1 MKAILIIA
9 HHCIL
14 PGAYKGFEEI
24 LDKLHHDL
32 PGTRVASTSLL
43 DLENDL
49 RTLLREDVESVTLLP
64 FLLLNGQH
72 AKNDVPRVVAK
83 LQAEFPQIP
92 ISLLPCLGDW
102 KEFANMVVAGL
113 CTAQIDERTDLRSY
127 RRKTKDKYLS
137 SLVSRLSSK
146 SSLFSVELNLEGR
159 NVLVVGGGRI
169 ALRKVKTLLPTGARI
184 TVVAPQF
191 DPEFDYLRRENEAS
205 PLQTKD
211 ERVSLKNDISLVSR
225 PTLVAMRTK
234 GLRPKCC
241 PLSSL
246 VLEQRPYATD
256 DLRGVFMV
264 FICTDQPT
272 VNAQVSNDARAR
284 RILVNN
290 ACDYLDGDF
299 IVPARMDF
307 GENIAVTVSTQGRAP
322 SLAKKLKQK
331 IQTEWAEGLE
341 KEENAF
347 FAQK

>member
-1 MKAILIIA
+1 MKAVLIIA

-14 PGAYKGFEEI
+14 PGAYKGFETI
-24 LDKLHHDL
+24 LDRLHHDM

-72 AKNDVPRVVAK
+72 SRNDVPRVVAK

-92 ISLLPCLGDW
+92 ITLLPCLGDW
-102 KEFANMVVAGL
+102 KDFADMVVAGIRNAQDA
-113 CTAQIDERTDLRSY
+113 CTCASSSSWSHECGDRIHSERAH
-127 RRKTKDKYLS
+127 S
-137 SLVSRLSSK
+137 SN
-146 SSLFSVELNLEGR
+146 LFSIEVNLEGK

-191 DPEFDYLRRENEAS
+191 DPEFDALKSGESAS
-205 PLQTKD
+205 SIT
-211 ERVSLKNDISLVSR
+211 LKN
-225 PTLVAMRTK
+225 
-234 GLRPKCC
+234 
-241 PLSSL
+241 
-246 VLEQRPYATD
+246 RPYEPL
-256 DLRGVFMV
+256 DLRGIFMV
-264 FICTDQPT
+264 FICTDQPA

-341 KEENAF
+341 QVERDFK
-347 FAQK
+347 

>member
-14 PGAYKGFEEI
+14 PGAYKGFEGI

-72 AKNDVPRVVAK
+72 TKNDVPRVVAK

-92 ISLLPCLGDW
+92 ITLMPCLGDW
-102 KEFANMVVAGL
+102 KEFASMVVAGVRK
-113 CTAQIDERTDLRSY
+113 AQIDERTPADAGY
-127 RRKTKDKYLS
+127 RRKTKENESSQKNLS
-137 SLVSRLSSK
+137 SLASPLSSK
-146 SSLFSVELNLEGR
+146 PNLFSIELNLEGR

-191 DPEFDYLRRENEAS
+191 DPDF
-205 PLQTKD
+205 
-211 ERVSLKNDISLVSR
+211 SLVSR
-225 PTLVAMRTK
+225 
-234 GLRPKCC
+234 
-241 PLSSL
+241 LSPL
-246 VLEQRPYATD
+246 VLINRPYEPL
-256 DLRGVFMV
+256 DLRGIFMV
-264 FICTDQPT
+264 FICTDQPA

-331 IQTEWAEGLE
+331 IQAEWAEGLE
-341 KEENAF
+341 QIERDFN
-347 FAQK
+347 

>member
-24 LDKLHHDL
+24 LDRLHHDL

-64 FLLLNGQH
+64 YLLLNGQH
-72 AKNDVPRVVAK
+72 SKNDVPRVVAK

-92 ISLLPCLGDW
+92 ITLLPCLGDW
-102 KEFANMVVAGL
+102 KEFSSMVVCGIRN
-113 CTAQIDERTDLRSY
+113 AQSNKKAPAE
-127 RRKTKDKYLS
+127 
-137 SLVSRLSSK
+137 SLVSRPSSN
-146 SSLFSVELNLEGR
+146 SNLFSIELNLEGR

-169 ALRKVKTLLPTGARI
+169 ALRKVKTLIPTGAHI

-191 DPEFDYLRRENEAS
+191 DPEFNALCRHS
-205 PLQTKD
+205 
-211 ERVSLKNDISLVSR
+211 ERSEESSCFSNSATVEPTSITLK
-225 PTLVAMRTK
+225 K
-234 GLRPKCC
+234 
-241 PLSSL
+241 
-246 VLEQRPYATD
+246 RPYEPL
-256 DLRGVFMV
+256 DLRCVFMV
-264 FICTDQPT
+264 FICTDQPA

-331 IQTEWAEGLE
+331 IQTEWADDLE
-341 KEENAF
+341 QIEREFGK
-347 FAQK
+347 

>member
-1 MKAILIIA
+1 VKAILIIA

-24 LDKLHHDL
+24 LDRLHHDL

-64 FLLLNGQH
+64 YLLLNGQH
-72 AKNDVPRVVAK
+72 SKNDVPRVVAK

-92 ISLLPCLGDW
+92 ITLLPCLGDW
-102 KEFANMVVAGL
+102 KEFSSMVVCGIRN
-113 CTAQIDERTDLRSY
+113 AQIDERTPSE
-127 RRKTKDKYLS
+127 
-137 SLVSRLSSK
+137 SLVSRPSSN
-146 SSLFSVELNLEGR
+146 SNLFSIELNLEGR

-169 ALRKVKTLLPTGARI
+169 ALRKVKTLIPTGAHI
-184 TVVAPQF
+184 TVIAPQF
-191 DPEFDYLRRENEAS
+191 DPEFEMLKA
-205 PLQTKD
+205 D
-211 ERVSLKNDISLVSR
+211 EPSSITLK
-225 PTLVAMRTK
+225 
-234 GLRPKCC
+234 
-241 PLSSL
+241 
-246 VLEQRPYATD
+246 QRPYEPL
-256 DLRGVFMV
+256 DLRCVFMV
-264 FICTDQPT
+264 FICTDQPA

-331 IQTEWAEGLE
+331 IQTEWGDDLVQIEREFG
-341 KEENAF
+341 K
-347 FAQK
+347 

>member
-92 ISLLPCLGDW
+92 ITLMPCLGDW
-102 KEFANMVVAGL
+102 KAFSNMVVSGL
-113 CTAQIDERTDLRSY
+113 RTAQNQSENASV
-127 RRKTKDKYLS
+127 TKPATS
-137 SLVSRLSSK
+137 QNH
-146 SSLFSVELNLEGR
+146 SLFSIELNRDGR

-191 DPEFDYLRRENEAS
+191 DPEFQKFAPQSVILL
-205 PLQTKD
+205 P
-211 ERVSLKNDISLVSR
+211 
-225 PTLVAMRTK
+225 
-234 GLRPKCC
+234 
-241 PLSSL
+241 
-246 VLEQRPYATD
+246 RPYATD

-264 FICTDQPT
+264 FICTDKPA
-272 VNAQVSNDARAR
+272 VNAQVSNDAHAR

-341 KEENAF
+341 QVERDF
-347 FAQK
+347 LL

>member
-24 LDKLHHDL
+24 LDRLHHDL

-64 FLLLNGQH
+64 YLLLNGQH
-72 AKNDVPRVVAK
+72 TKNDVPRVVAK

-92 ISLLPCLGDW
+92 ITLLPCLGDW
-102 KEFANMVVAGL
+102 KEFSSMVVCGIRN
-113 CTAQIDERTDLRSY
+113 AQSNKKAPDE
-127 RRKTKDKYLS
+127 
-137 SLVSRLSSK
+137 SLVSRPSSN
-146 SSLFSVELNLEGR
+146 SNLFSIELNLEGR

-169 ALRKVKTLLPTGARI
+169 ALRKVKTLIPTGAHI

-191 DPEFDYLRRENEAS
+191 DPEFNALCRHS
-205 PLQTKD
+205 
-211 ERVSLKNDISLVSR
+211 ERSEESSCFSNSATVEPTSITLK
-225 PTLVAMRTK
+225 
-234 GLRPKCC
+234 
-241 PLSSL
+241 
-246 VLEQRPYATD
+246 QRPYEPL
-256 DLRGVFMV
+256 DLRCVFMV
-264 FICTDQPT
+264 FICTDQPA

-331 IQTEWAEGLE
+331 IQTEWADDLE
-341 KEENAF
+341 QIEREFGK
-347 FAQK
+347 

>member
-14 PGAYKGFEEI
+14 PGAYKGFEGI

-72 AKNDVPRVVAK
+72 TKNDVPRVVAK

-92 ISLLPCLGDW
+92 ITLLPCLGDW
-102 KEFANMVVAGL
+102 KEFANMVVAGIRN
-113 CTAQIDERTDLRSY
+113 AQHEINSERDCFVEQSSPRN
-127 RRKTKDKYLS
+127 DKSLDDNAS
-137 SLVSRLSSK
+137 SSHLGPRA
-146 SSLFSVELNLEGR
+146 SSLFSIELNLEGK

-191 DPEFDYLRRENEAS
+191 DPEF
-205 PLQTKD
+205 
-211 ERVSLKNDISLVSR
+211 SLVSR
-225 PTLVAMRTK
+225 
-234 GLRPKCC
+234 
-241 PLSSL
+241 LSSL
-246 VLEQRPYATD
+246 VLINRPYEPL
-256 DLRGVFMV
+256 DLRGIFMV
-264 FICTDQPT
+264 FICTDQPA

-290 ACDYLDGDF
+290 ACDYLNGDF

-341 KEENAF
+341 QVEREFLNS
-347 FAQK
+347 

>member
-24 LDKLHHDL
+24 LDRLHHDM

-64 FLLLNGQH
+64 YLLLNGQH
-72 AKNDVPRVVAK
+72 TKNDVPKVVAR
-83 LQAEFPQIP
+83 LQAEFPEIP
-92 ISLLPCLGDW
+92 ITLLPCLGDW
-102 KEFANMVVAGL
+102 KEFAGMVVSGIRNAEIRNNVIASPVG
-113 CTAQIDERTDLRSY
+113 AKQSI
-127 RRKTKDKYLS
+127 S
-137 SLVSRLSSK
+137 SNSNF
-146 SSLFSVELNLEGR
+146 FSIELNLEGR

-191 DPEFDYLRRENEAS
+191 DPEFKSLDSLTTPDSRMTGSAQKDSLTSVTLIKRAYE
-205 PLQTKD
+205 PL
-211 ERVSLKNDISLVSR
+211 
-225 PTLVAMRTK
+225 
-234 GLRPKCC
+234 
-241 PLSSL
+241 
-246 VLEQRPYATD
+246 
-256 DLRGVFMV
+256 DLRCVFMV

-272 VNAQVSNDARAR
+272 VNAQVSNDAHAR

-331 IQTEWAEGLE
+331 IQAEWADGLE
-341 KEENAF
+341 QVEKEFYES
-347 FAQK
+347 

>member
-24 LDKLHHDL
+24 LDRLHHDL

-64 FLLLNGQH
+64 YLLLNGQH
-72 AKNDVPRVVAK
+72 SKNDVPRVVAK
-83 LQAEFPQIP
+83 LQEEFPQIP
-92 ISLLPCLGDW
+92 ITLLPCLGDW
-102 KEFANMVVAGL
+102 KEFSSMVVAGVRSAQNA
-113 CTAQIDERTDLRSY
+113 CTCAPSSSWSHECGDRIHSERSH
-127 RRKTKDKYLS
+127 S
-137 SLVSRLSSK
+137 SN
-146 SSLFSVELNLEGR
+146 LFSIELNLEGR

-169 ALRKVKTLLPTGARI
+169 ALRKVKTLIPTGAHI

-191 DPEFDYLRRENEAS
+191 DPEFEMLKA
-205 PLQTKD
+205 D
-211 ERVSLKNDISLVSR
+211 EPSSITLK
-225 PTLVAMRTK
+225 
-234 GLRPKCC
+234 
-241 PLSSL
+241 
-246 VLEQRPYATD
+246 QRPYEPL
-256 DLRGVFMV
+256 DLRCVFMV
-264 FICTDQPT
+264 FICTDQPA

-331 IQTEWAEGLE
+331 IQTEWADDLMQIE
-341 KEENAF
+341 KDFKKE
-347 FAQK
+347 

>member
-24 LDKLHHDL
+24 LDRLHHDM

-64 FLLLNGQH
+64 YLLLNGQH
-72 AKNDVPRVVAK
+72 TKNDVPKVVAR
-83 LQAEFPQIP
+83 LQAEFPEIP
-92 ISLLPCLGDW
+92 ITLLPCLGDW
-102 KEFANMVVAGL
+102 KEFAGMVVSGIRHAQKENKKVHDQNGL
-113 CTAQIDERTDLRSY
+113 AKSDN
-127 RRKTKDKYLS
+127 LS
-137 SLVSRLSSK
+137 DTLNVVASPVGAKQSISSN
-146 SSLFSVELNLEGR
+146 SNFFSIELNLEGK

-191 DPEFDYLRRENEAS
+191 DPEFESLQFADKVAELSRRAESAS
-205 PLQTKD
+205 IT
-211 ERVSLKNDISLVSR
+211 LK
-225 PTLVAMRTK
+225 T
-234 GLRPKCC
+234 
-241 PLSSL
+241 
-246 VLEQRPYATD
+246 RPYEPL
-256 DLRGVFMV
+256 DLRGIFMV

-272 VNAQVSNDARAR
+272 VNAQVSNDAHAR

-331 IQTEWAEGLE
+331 IQAEWAEGLE
-341 KEENAF
+341 HVEKEFDES
-347 FAQK
+347 

>member
-64 FLLLNGQH
+64 YLLLNGQH
-72 AKNDVPRVVAK
+72 SKNDVPRVVAK
-83 LQAEFPQIP
+83 LQEEFPQIP
-92 ISLLPCLGDW
+92 ITLLPCLGDW
-102 KEFANMVVAGL
+102 KEFADMVVAGIRN
-113 CTAQIDERTDLRSY
+113 AQIDERTPADAGY
-127 RRKTKDKYLS
+127 RRKTKEKESSQNNLS
-137 SLVSRLSSK
+137 SLVSRLSSN
-146 SSLFSVELNLEGR
+146 SSLFSVEVNLEGK

-191 DPEFDYLRRENEAS
+191 DPAF
-205 PLQTKD
+205 
-211 ERVSLKNDISLVSR
+211 SLVSR
-225 PTLVAMRTK
+225 PF
-234 GLRPKCC
+234 GRPRAGF
-241 PLSSL
+241 SSL
-246 VLEQRPYATD
+246 VLISRPYEPL
-256 DLRGVFMV
+256 DLRGIFMV
-264 FICTDQPT
+264 FICTDQPA

-341 KEENAF
+341 QVERDFLNS
-347 FAQK
+347 

>member
-24 LDKLHHDL
+24 LDQLHHDM

-49 RTLLREDVESVTLLP
+49 RALLREDVESVTLLP
-64 FLLLNGQH
+64 YLLLNGQH
-72 AKNDVPRVVAK
+72 TKNDVPKVVAR
-83 LQAEFPQIP
+83 LQAEYPQIP
-92 ISLLPCLGDW
+92 ITLLPCLGDW
-102 KEFANMVVAGL
+102 KEFAGMVVSGIRNAQKESKKAHDQNGL
-113 CTAQIDERTDLRSY
+113 AKSDN
-127 RRKTKDKYLS
+127 LS
-137 SLVSRLSSK
+137 DTLNVIACPVGAKQSISSN
-146 SSLFSVELNLEGR
+146 SNFFSIELNLEGK

-191 DPEFDYLRRENEAS
+191 DPEFEALQSADKVAELSRRAESAS
-205 PLQTKD
+205 IT
-211 ERVSLKNDISLVSR
+211 LK
-225 PTLVAMRTK
+225 T
-234 GLRPKCC
+234 
-241 PLSSL
+241 
-246 VLEQRPYATD
+246 RPYEPL
-256 DLRGVFMV
+256 DLRGIFMV

-272 VNAQVSNDARAR
+272 VNAQVSNDAHAR

-331 IQTEWAEGLE
+331 IQAEWAEGLE
-341 KEENAF
+341 QVEKEFYES
-347 FAQK
+347 

>member
-83 LQAEFPQIP
+83 LQVEFPQIP
-92 ISLLPCLGDW
+92 ITLLPCLGDW
-102 KEFANMVVAGL
+102 KEFADMVVAGVRS
-113 CTAQIDERTDLRSY
+113 AQIKNEKIKNGNSSLDERRS
-127 RRKTKDKYLS
+127 
-137 SLVSRLSSK
+137 
-146 SSLFSVELNLEGR
+146 SSLFSIELNLEGK

-191 DPEFDYLRRENEAS
+191 DPEFETLKSGNKVTELCRRAASAS
-205 PLQTKD
+205 PDACNLMP
-211 ERVSLKNDISLVSR
+211 V
-225 PTLVAMRTK
+225 TL
-234 GLRPKCC
+234 LH
-241 PLSSL
+241 
-246 VLEQRPYATD
+246 RPYEPL
-256 DLRGVFMV
+256 DLRGIFMV
-264 FICTDQPT
+264 FICTDQPA

-307 GENIAVTVSTQGRAP
+307 GDNIAVTVSTQGRAP

-331 IQTEWAEGLE
+331 IQSEWAEGLE
-341 KEENAF
+341 EIERNF
-347 FAQK
+347 GN

>member
-64 FLLLNGQH
+64 YLLLNGQH
-72 AKNDVPRVVAK
+72 SKNDVPKVVAH

-92 ISLLPCLGDW
+92 ITLLPCLGDW
-102 KEFANMVVAGL
+102 KEFANMVVSGL
-113 CTAQIDERTDLRSY
+113 RAAENKIHSTTPHSELRTPN
-127 RRKTKDKYLS
+127 
-137 SLVSRLSSK
+137 
-146 SSLFSVELNLEGR
+146 SSLFSIELNLEGR

-191 DPEFDYLRRENEAS
+191 DPEFD
-205 PLQTKD
+205 
-211 ERVSLKNDISLVSR
+211 SLDKKTIVMKN
-225 PTLVAMRTK
+225 
-234 GLRPKCC
+234 
-241 PLSSL
+241 
-246 VLEQRPYATD
+246 RPYEPL
-256 DLRGVFMV
+256 DLRGIFMV
-264 FICTDQPT
+264 FICTDQPA

-322 SLAKKLKQK
+322 ALAKKLKQK
-331 IQTEWAEGLE
+331 IQSEWGDELADLE
-341 KEENAF
+341 KKSQF
-347 FAQK
+347 

>member
-64 FLLLNGQH
+64 YLLLNGQH
-72 AKNDVPRVVAK
+72 SKNDVPKVVAH

-92 ISLLPCLGDW
+92 ITLLPCLGDW
-102 KEFANMVVAGL
+102 KEFADMVVSGVRN
-113 CTAQIDERTDLRSY
+113 AQQETSLQRDCFVEQGSPRNDKSRS
-127 RRKTKDKYLS
+127 
-137 SLVSRLSSK
+137 
-146 SSLFSVELNLEGR
+146 SSLFSIELNLEGR

-191 DPEFDYLRRENEAS
+191 DPEFELLDKNA
-205 PLQTKD
+205 
-211 ERVSLKNDISLVSR
+211 VVLKN
-225 PTLVAMRTK
+225 
-234 GLRPKCC
+234 
-241 PLSSL
+241 
-246 VLEQRPYATD
+246 RPYEPL
-256 DLRGVFMV
+256 DLRSVFMV
-264 FICTDQPT
+264 FICTDQPA

-331 IQTEWAEGLE
+331 ILAEWGEDLARIERE
-341 KEENAF
+341 SSAK
-347 FAQK
+347 

>member
-24 LDKLHHDL
+24 LDRLHHDL

-64 FLLLNGQH
+64 YLLLNGQH
-72 AKNDVPRVVAK
+72 SKNDVPRVVAK

-92 ISLLPCLGDW
+92 ITLLPCLGDW
-102 KEFANMVVAGL
+102 KEFSSMVVCGIRN
-113 CTAQIDERTDLRSY
+113 AQIDERTPSE
-127 RRKTKDKYLS
+127 
-137 SLVSRLSSK
+137 SLVSRPSSN
-146 SSLFSVELNLEGR
+146 SNLFSIELNLEGR

-169 ALRKVKTLLPTGARI
+169 ALRKVKTLIPTGAHI
-184 TVVAPQF
+184 TVIAPQF
-191 DPEFDYLRRENEAS
+191 DPEFEMLKA
-205 PLQTKD
+205 D
-211 ERVSLKNDISLVSR
+211 EPSSITLK
-225 PTLVAMRTK
+225 
-234 GLRPKCC
+234 
-241 PLSSL
+241 
-246 VLEQRPYATD
+246 QRPYEPL
-256 DLRGVFMV
+256 DLRCVFMV
-264 FICTDQPT
+264 FICTDQPA

-331 IQTEWAEGLE
+331 IQTEWGDDLVQIEREFG
-341 KEENAF
+341 K
-347 FAQK
+347 

>member
-14 PGAYKGFEEI
+14 PGAYKGFEGI

-49 RTLLREDVESVTLLP
+49 RTLLREDIESVTLLP

-72 AKNDVPRVVAK
+72 TKNDVPRVVAK
-83 LQAEFPQIP
+83 LQAEYPQIP
-92 ISLLPCLGDW
+92 ITLMPCLGDW
-102 KEFANMVVAGL
+102 MEFADMVVNGVRN
-113 CTAQIDERTDLRSY
+113 AQIENPQSAVGATSYPKAPQERAH
-127 RRKTKDKYLS
+127 S
-137 SLVSRLSSK
+137 SN
-146 SSLFSVELNLEGR
+146 LFSIELNLEGR

-191 DPEFDYLRRENEAS
+191 DPEF
-205 PLQTKD
+205 K
-211 ERVSLKNDISLVSR
+211 SLDSSTTPNGSAQND
-225 PTLVAMRTK
+225 TLTSVT
-234 GLRPKCC
+234 LIN
-241 PLSSL
+241 
-246 VLEQRPYATD
+246 RPYEPL

-264 FICTDQPT
+264 FICTDQPA
-272 VNAQVSNDARAR
+272 VNAQVSNDAHAR

-307 GENIAVTVSTQGRAP
+307 GKNIAVTVSTQGRAP

-341 KEENAF
+341 QVERDF
-347 FAQK
+347 LH

>member
-24 LDKLHHDL
+24 MDKLHHDL

-64 FLLLNGQH
+64 YLLLNGQH
-72 AKNDVPRVVAK
+72 TKNDVPKVVAH

-92 ISLLPCLGDW
+92 ITLLPCLGDW
-102 KEFANMVVAGL
+102 KEFADMVVAGVR
-113 CTAQIDERTDLRSY
+113 TAQRETVIAQAQSTPSQHH
-127 RRKTKDKYLS
+127 
-137 SLVSRLSSK
+137 
-146 SSLFSVELNLEGR
+146 SLFSIELNLEGR

-169 ALRKVKTLLPTGARI
+169 ALRKVKTLLPTKARI

-191 DPEFDYLRRENEAS
+191 DPEFN
-205 PLQTKD
+205 Q
-211 ERVSLKNDISLVSR
+211 LVAKLSSV
-225 PTLVAMRTK
+225 TLVPRTYM
-234 GLRPKCC
+234 
-241 PLSSL
+241 S
-246 VLEQRPYATD
+246 E
-256 DLRGVFMV
+256 DLRGIFMV
-264 FICTDQPT
+264 FICTDQPA

-331 IQTEWAEGLE
+331 IQTEWAEGLVKIE
-341 KEENAF
+341 SDFNLLH
-347 FAQK
+347 

>member
-14 PGAYKGFEEI
+14 PGAYKGFEGI

-72 AKNDVPRVVAK
+72 TKNDVPRVVAK
-83 LQAEFPQIP
+83 LQEEFPQIP
-92 ISLLPCLGDW
+92 ITLMPCLGDW
-102 KEFANMVVAGL
+102 SEFAAMVVNGIRN
-113 CTAQIDERTDLRSY
+113 AQEPCSCAPSSSSAPEHRT
-127 RRKTKDKYLS
+127 TN
-137 SLVSRLSSK
+137 
-146 SSLFSVELNLEGR
+146 LFSIELNLEGR

-191 DPEFDYLRRENEAS
+191 DPEFDALKSGE
-205 PLQTKD
+205 Q
-211 ERVSLKNDISLVSR
+211 VSLIVLKN
-225 PTLVAMRTK
+225 
-234 GLRPKCC
+234 
-241 PLSSL
+241 
-246 VLEQRPYATD
+246 RPYEPL
-256 DLRGVFMV
+256 DLRGIFMV
-264 FICTDQPT
+264 FICTDQPA

-331 IQTEWAEGLE
+331 IQTEWADGLE
-341 KEENAF
+341 QVERDF
-347 FAQK
+347 LH

>member
-14 PGAYKGFEEI
+14 PGAYKGFEGI

-49 RTLLREDVESVTLLP
+49 RTLLREDIESVTLLP

-72 AKNDVPRVVAK
+72 TKNDVPRVVAK

-92 ISLLPCLGDW
+92 ITLLPCLGDW
-102 KEFANMVVAGL
+102 KEFASMVVAGVRN
-113 CTAQIDERTDLRSY
+113 AQNNHSQSAVDATSYPKAPQERAH
-127 RRKTKDKYLS
+127 S
-137 SLVSRLSSK
+137 SN
-146 SSLFSVELNLEGR
+146 LFSIELNLEGR

-169 ALRKVKTLLPTGARI
+169 ALRKVKTLMPTGARI

-191 DPEFDYLRRENEAS
+191 DPEFSHVIAS
-205 PLQTKD
+205 GAKQSMVTMF
-211 ERVSLKNDISLVSR
+211 S
-225 PTLVAMRTK
+225 
-234 GLRPKCC
+234 
-241 PLSSL
+241 
-246 VLEQRPYATD
+246 RPYATE
-256 DLRGVFMV
+256 DLRGIFMV
-264 FICTDQPT
+264 FICTDKPDI
-272 VNAQVSNDARAR
+272 NAQVSNDARAR

-341 KEENAF
+341 QVERDF
-347 FAQK
+347 LH

>member
-24 LDKLHHDL
+24 LDRLHHDL

-64 FLLLNGQH
+64 YLLLNGQH
-72 AKNDVPRVVAK
+72 TKNDVPRVVAK
-83 LQAEFPQIP
+83 LQEEFPQIP
-92 ISLLPCLGDW
+92 ITLLPCLGDW
-102 KEFANMVVAGL
+102 KEFSSMVVAGVRSAQNA
-113 CTAQIDERTDLRSY
+113 CTCAP
-127 RRKTKDKYLS
+127 LS
-137 SLVSRLSSK
+137 SRNHECGDRIRSERAYSSN
-146 SSLFSVELNLEGR
+146 LFSIELNLEGR

-169 ALRKVKTLLPTGARI
+169 ALRKVKTLIPTGAHI
-184 TVVAPQF
+184 TVVAPQI
-191 DPEFDYLRRENEAS
+191 DPEFETLKTGDKVPELSRGAEAS
-205 PLQTKD
+205 IT
-211 ERVSLKNDISLVSR
+211 LK
-225 PTLVAMRTK
+225 
-234 GLRPKCC
+234 
-241 PLSSL
+241 
-246 VLEQRPYATD
+246 QRPYEPL
-256 DLRGVFMV
+256 DLRCVFMV
-264 FICTDQPT
+264 FICTDQPA

-331 IQTEWAEGLE
+331 IQTEWAEDLVQIE
-341 KEENAF
+341 KDFKKE
-347 FAQK
+347 

>member
-24 LDKLHHDL
+24 LDRLHHDL

-92 ISLLPCLGDW
+92 VTLLPCLGDW
-102 KEFANMVVAGL
+102 KEFSCMVVSGL
-113 CTAQIDERTDLRSY
+113 RKAQDKINSESRAQNSEQMIPKPELRNP
-127 RRKTKDKYLS
+127 
-137 SLVSRLSSK
+137 K
-146 SSLFSVELNLEGR
+146 SSLFSIELNLEGR

-191 DPEFDYLRRENEAS
+191 DPVFNQLVDPSTTPNGFAQDDTNDNVIAQAHDGIGSPIETASGSAAFASNVIASEAKQS
-205 PLQTKD
+205 I
-211 ERVSLKNDISLVSR
+211 VN
-225 PTLVAMRTK
+225 LVA
-234 GLRPKCC
+234 
-241 PLSSL
+241 
-246 VLEQRPYATD
+246 RPYATD

-272 VNAQVSNDARAR
+272 VNAQVSNDAHAR

-331 IQTEWAEGLE
+331 IQEDWSECLVQVE
-341 KEENAF
+341 RDF
-347 FAQK
+347 LH

>member
-64 FLLLNGQH
+64 YLLLNGQH
-72 AKNDVPRVVAK
+72 SKNDVPKVVAH

-92 ISLLPCLGDW
+92 ITLLPCLGDW
-102 KEFANMVVAGL
+102 KEFADMVVAGARN
-113 CTAQIDERTDLRSY
+113 AQQEISLQRDCIVEQGSSRNDKSRS
-127 RRKTKDKYLS
+127 
-137 SLVSRLSSK
+137 
-146 SSLFSVELNLEGR
+146 SSLFSIELNLEGR

-191 DPEFDYLRRENEAS
+191 DPEFEMLDKNA
-205 PLQTKD
+205 
-211 ERVSLKNDISLVSR
+211 VILKN
-225 PTLVAMRTK
+225 
-234 GLRPKCC
+234 
-241 PLSSL
+241 
-246 VLEQRPYATD
+246 RPYEPL
-256 DLRGVFMV
+256 DLRGIFMV
-264 FICTDQPT
+264 FICTDQPA

-331 IQTEWAEGLE
+331 ILAEWGEDLARIERE
-341 KEENAF
+341 YSAK
-347 FAQK
+347 

>member
-1 MKAILIIA
+1 MNAILIIA

-24 LDKLHHDL
+24 MDKLHHDL

-64 FLLLNGQH
+64 YLLLNGQH
-72 AKNDVPRVVAK
+72 TKNDVPKVVAH

-92 ISLLPCLGDW
+92 ITLLPCLGDW
-102 KEFANMVVAGL
+102 KEFADMVVAGVRSAQ
-113 CTAQIDERTDLRSY
+113 TAHSQSATSATSHLKAPQERAH
-127 RRKTKDKYLS
+127 S
-137 SLVSRLSSK
+137 SN
-146 SSLFSVELNLEGR
+146 LFSIELNLEGK

-191 DPEFDYLRRENEAS
+191 DPEFESLSSKGEAR
-205 PLQTKD
+205 PQT
-211 ERVSLKNDISLVSR
+211 
-225 PTLVAMRTK
+225 
-234 GLRPKCC
+234 
-241 PLSSL
+241 SSL
-246 VLEQRPYATD
+246 VTLINRPYEPL
-256 DLRGVFMV
+256 DLRGIFMV
-264 FICTDQPT
+264 FICTDQPA
-272 VNAQVSNDARAR
+272 VNALVSNDARAR

-331 IQTEWAEGLE
+331 IQADWAEGLE
-341 KEENAF
+341 QIERDFGK
-347 FAQK
+347 

>member
-24 LDKLHHDL
+24 LDRLHHDL

-49 RTLLREDVESVTLLP
+49 RTILREDVESVTLLP
-64 FLLLNGQH
+64 YLLLNGQH
-72 AKNDVPRVVAK
+72 TKNDVPRVVAK

-92 ISLLPCLGDW
+92 ITLLPCLGDW
-102 KEFANMVVAGL
+102 KEFSSMVVCGIRN
-113 CTAQIDERTDLRSY
+113 AQLDERTLAEASC
-127 RRKTKDKYLS
+127 RRKTKENNALVEENHLS

-146 SSLFSVELNLEGR
+146 TSNLFSIELNLEGR

-169 ALRKVKTLLPTGARI
+169 ALRKVKTLIPTGAHI
-184 TVVAPQF
+184 TVVAPQI
-191 DPEFDYLRRENEAS
+191 DPEFETLKTGDKVPELSRGAEAS
-205 PLQTKD
+205 IT
-211 ERVSLKNDISLVSR
+211 LK
-225 PTLVAMRTK
+225 K
-234 GLRPKCC
+234 
-241 PLSSL
+241 
-246 VLEQRPYATD
+246 RPYEPL
-256 DLRGVFMV
+256 DLRCVFMV
-264 FICTDQPT
+264 FICTDQPV

-331 IQTEWAEGLE
+331 IQAEWAESLE
-341 KEENAF
+341 QAEREF
-347 FAQK
+347 ES

>member
-14 PGAYKGFEEI
+14 PGAYKGFEGI

-49 RTLLREDVESVTLLP
+49 RTLLREDIESVTLLP

-72 AKNDVPRVVAK
+72 TKNDVPRVVAK

-92 ISLLPCLGDW
+92 ITLMPCLGDW
-102 KEFANMVVAGL
+102 MEFADMVVNGVRN
-113 CTAQIDERTDLRSY
+113 AQIENPQSAVGATSYPKAPQERAH
-127 RRKTKDKYLS
+127 S
-137 SLVSRLSSK
+137 SN
-146 SSLFSVELNLEGR
+146 LFSIELNLEGR

-191 DPEFDYLRRENEAS
+191 DPEF
-205 PLQTKD
+205 K
-211 ERVSLKNDISLVSR
+211 SLDSSTTPNGSAQND
-225 PTLVAMRTK
+225 TLTSVT
-234 GLRPKCC
+234 LIN
-241 PLSSL
+241 
-246 VLEQRPYATD
+246 RPYEPL

-264 FICTDQPT
+264 FICTDQPA
-272 VNAQVSNDARAR
+272 VNAQVSNDAHAR

-341 KEENAF
+341 QVERDF
-347 FAQK
+347 LH

>member
-24 LDKLHHDL
+24 LDQLHHDM

-49 RTLLREDVESVTLLP
+49 RALLREDVESVTLLP
-64 FLLLNGQH
+64 YLLLNGQH
-72 AKNDVPRVVAK
+72 TKNDVPKVVAR
-83 LQAEFPQIP
+83 LQAEYPQIP
-92 ISLLPCLGDW
+92 ITLLPCLGDW
-102 KEFANMVVAGL
+102 KEFAGMVVSGIRNAQKENKKTHDQNGL
-113 CTAQIDERTDLRSY
+113 AKSDN
-127 RRKTKDKYLS
+127 LS
-137 SLVSRLSSK
+137 DTLNVVASPVGAKQSISSN
-146 SSLFSVELNLEGR
+146 SNFFSIELNLEGK

-191 DPEFDYLRRENEAS
+191 DPEFESLQSADKVAELSRRAESAS
-205 PLQTKD
+205 IT
-211 ERVSLKNDISLVSR
+211 LK
-225 PTLVAMRTK
+225 T
-234 GLRPKCC
+234 
-241 PLSSL
+241 
-246 VLEQRPYATD
+246 RPYEPL
-256 DLRGVFMV
+256 DLRGIFMV

-341 KEENAF
+341 QVEKEFYES
-347 FAQK
+347 

>member
-14 PGAYKGFEEI
+14 PGAYKGFEGI

-49 RTLLREDVESVTLLP
+49 RTLLREDIESVTLLP

-72 AKNDVPRVVAK
+72 TKNDVPRVVAK

-92 ISLLPCLGDW
+92 ITLMPCLGDW
-102 KEFANMVVAGL
+102 KEFASMVVAGVRN
-113 CTAQIDERTDLRSY
+113 AQNNHSQSASGATSYPKAPQERAH
-127 RRKTKDKYLS
+127 S
-137 SLVSRLSSK
+137 SN
-146 SSLFSVELNLEGR
+146 LFSIELNLEGR

-191 DPEFDYLRRENEAS
+191 DPEFTTIPS
-205 PLQTKD
+205 I
-211 ERVSLKNDISLVSR
+211 VLKSR
-225 PTLVAMRTK
+225 PYE
-234 GLRPKCC
+234 
-241 PLSSL
+241 PL
-246 VLEQRPYATD
+246 
-256 DLRGVFMV
+256 DLRGIFMV
-264 FICTDQPT
+264 FICTDKPD
-272 VNAQVSNDARAR
+272 VNALVSNDARAR

-341 KEENAF
+341 QVERDF
-347 FAQK
+347 LH

>member
-14 PGAYKGFEEI
+14 PGAYKGFEGI

-72 AKNDVPRVVAK
+72 TKNDVPRVVAK

-92 ISLLPCLGDW
+92 ITLLPCLGDW
-102 KEFANMVVAGL
+102 KEFADMVVNGVRN
-113 CTAQIDERTDLRSY
+113 AQIENPQSAVGATSYPKAPQERAH
-127 RRKTKDKYLS
+127 S
-137 SLVSRLSSK
+137 SN
-146 SSLFSVELNLEGR
+146 LFSIELNLEGK

-191 DPEFDYLRRENEAS
+191 DPEFAAI
-205 PLQTKD
+205 P
-211 ERVSLKNDISLVSR
+211 
-225 PTLVAMRTK
+225 
-234 GLRPKCC
+234 
-241 PLSSL
+241 SL
-246 VLEQRPYATD
+246 VLKNRPYEPL
-256 DLRGVFMV
+256 DLRGIFMV
-264 FICTDQPT
+264 FICTDKPD
-272 VNAQVSNDARAR
+272 VNAQVSNDAHAR

-341 KEENAF
+341 QVERDF
-347 FAQK
+347 LH

>member
-1 MKAILIIA
+1 MKAVLIIA

-14 PGAYKGFEEI
+14 PGAYKGFETI
-24 LDKLHHDL
+24 LDRLHHDM

-72 AKNDVPRVVAK
+72 TKNDVPRVVAK

-92 ISLLPCLGDW
+92 ITLMPCLGDW
-102 KEFANMVVAGL
+102 KEFANMVVDGVRNAQNAG
-113 CTAQIDERTDLRSY
+113 ARSHE
-127 RRKTKDKYLS
+127 TSSS
-137 SLVSRLSSK
+137 SLKAPFARPHS
-146 SSLFSVELNLEGR
+146 SSLFSIELNLEDK

-191 DPEFDYLRRENEAS
+191 DPEFHS
-205 PLQTKD
+205 
-211 ERVSLKNDISLVSR
+211 
-225 PTLVAMRTK
+225 
-234 GLRPKCC
+234 
-241 PLSSL
+241 
-246 VLEQRPYATD
+246 LEQSAMSDEGSKLKAQCSLLKRPYEPL

-264 FICTDQPT
+264 FICTDQPA

-331 IQTEWAEGLE
+331 IQSEWAEGLE
-341 KEENAF
+341 RAERDFK
-347 FAQK
+347 

>member
-24 LDKLHHDL
+24 LDRLHHDL

-64 FLLLNGQH
+64 YLLLNGQH
-72 AKNDVPRVVAK
+72 SKNDVPRVVAK
-83 LQAEFPQIP
+83 LQEEFPQIP
-92 ISLLPCLGDW
+92 ITLLPCLGDW
-102 KEFANMVVAGL
+102 KEFSSMVVCGIRNAQNEISQSAAGVTSL
-113 CTAQIDERTDLRSY
+113 LKAPQERSH
-127 RRKTKDKYLS
+127 S
-137 SLVSRLSSK
+137 SN
-146 SSLFSVELNLEGR
+146 LFSIELNLEGR

-169 ALRKVKTLLPTGARI
+169 ALRKVKTLIPTGAHI
-184 TVVAPQF
+184 TVVAPQI
-191 DPEFDYLRRENEAS
+191 DPEFETLK
-205 PLQTKD
+205 TD
-211 ERVSLKNDISLVSR
+211 EPSSITLK
-225 PTLVAMRTK
+225 
-234 GLRPKCC
+234 
-241 PLSSL
+241 
-246 VLEQRPYATD
+246 QRPYEPL
-256 DLRGVFMV
+256 DLRCVFMV
-264 FICTDQPT
+264 FICTDQPA

-331 IQTEWAEGLE
+331 IQTEWAEDLVQIE
-341 KEENAF
+341 KDFKKE
-347 FAQK
+347 